1 MKRVSLSSPLSK
13 HAKFAR
19 HGRGGWISREHRSGF
34 AGFSSIRERASGGWF
49 EWEIGSDWGQTAA
62 RVAHGFWPPEGHP
75 AQETALL
82 PHRLPAGDISQ
93 RDGVRNQTGP
103 QQIRWELYQPSLS
116 FIRQSAVLGSTGHHL
131 VIMCNCCLFGSIFIK
146 CIVPY
151 QDN

>member
-1 MKRVSLSSPLSK
+1 MKRASLSSSLSK

-103 QQIRWELYQPSLS
+103 QQIRWELYQPFP
-116 FIRQSAVLGSTGHHL
+116 FIHSSVSGFGQHRSSPGHYVQLLPFWQH
-131 VIMCNCCLFGSIFIK
+131 IYKMHCAISR
-146 CIVPY
+146 
-151 QDN
+151 